1 MSKPRATKP
10 ELQSSIRI
18 IHALPKAGP
27 VDVYANG
34 EPIAMNLAFGKFSS
48 YFALNSGNYEIQL
61 YPAGLYDKPLFTKT
75 VTLLPRSDSTISI
88 ITLND
93 GIDLFLLNDSSGNQT
108 IANSFLRFINLSPT
122 SPLLTLTLSNNTPL
136 FNNVEYVET
145 TGYYPLSPGI
155 YNFRVVISSAQAVSK
170 FISEL
175 RLINGQFHTIY
186 IIGLFNDTPKLGY
199 LVLTD
204 GR

>member
-1 MSKPRATKP
+1 KV
-10 ELQSSIRI
+10 
-18 IHALPKAGP
+18 GP

-34 EPIAMNLAFGKFSS
+34 ELISNNLAFGKYTA
-48 YFALNSGNYEIQL
+48 YFTLNSGNYEIQL
-61 YPAGLYDKPLFTKT
+61 YPAGLYDKPIFTKA
-75 VTLLPRSDSTISI
+75 VTLLPRSASTISV

-93 GIDLFLLNDSSGNQT
+93 GIDLFVLNDSTGNVSIT
-108 IANSFLRFINLSPT
+108 NSFLRFINLSPT
-122 SPLLTLTLSNNTPL
+122 SPLLTLTLSNNSPL
-136 FNNVEYVET
+136 FSNVEYVET

-155 YNFRVVISSAQAVSK
+155 YNLRVVISSAQSISK

-175 RLINGQFHTIY
+175 RLVNGQFNTIY
-186 IIGLFNDTPKLGY
+186 VIGLFNDTPKLGY